1 MRISVCMIVK
11 NEEQHLGACIDS
23 IPDNIEIVIVD
34 TGSTDRT
41 TEIAESYENVQ
52 LYRYKWEG
60 DFAKARNY
68 SLSMATGSHI
78 FVIDAD
84 EQFQAGTYEQIMN
97 YIHQNSQNPAAVMI
111 RNFDESNEHRR
122 VHRMVRLFPNDERY
136 RFCGTVHEV
145 LYEDQSIASFN
156 LSEIMIDHF
165 GYNYSNYREKKYG
178 LYHSLYHNHLK
189 ANPSDGY
196 MWYQL
201 GKLHASVEELE
212 EACEAFIEASR
223 FMGVPTLSHAAMVVE
238 FAKVLRKAQ
247 LVEDAIY
254 LLESNRSYYVDYP
267 DLWFQLG
274 LLYIDAGRM
283 ELISNAFE
291 QALQTGETRKY
302 ATVEGSGSFL
312 AAYNL
317 GVFYEV
323 TGKNKEA
330 LKFYN
335 MARPYEPAALRFDNL
350 SREVN

>member
-1 MRISVCMIVK
+1 MEISVCMIVR
-11 NEEQHLGACIDS
+11 NEEQHLRACIGS

-41 TEIAESYENVQ
+41 TEIAESYKNVQ
-52 LYRYKWEG
+52 LYRYEWEE

-68 SLSMATGSHI
+68 SLSKATGSHI

-84 EQFQAGTYEQIMN
+84 ERFQSGTYEQIMN
-97 YIHQNSQNPAAVMI
+97 YIQQNSQKPAAVMI
-111 RNFDESNEHRR
+111 RNIDESSEQRR
-122 VHRMVRLFPNDERY
+122 VHRMVRLFPNDGRY
-136 RFCGTVHEV
+136 RFWGTVHEV
-145 LYEDQSIASFN
+145 LYKDQSTASFD
-156 LSEIMIDHF
+156 LSDIMIDHF

-178 LYHSLYHNHLK
+178 VYHSLYHTHLK
-189 ANPSDGY
+189 VNPSDGY

-212 EACEAFIEASR
+212 EACEAFIQASR

-254 LLESNRSYYVDYP
+254 LLESNRDYYVDYP

-291 QALQTGETRKY
+291 QALLIGETRKY
-302 ATVEGSGSFL
+302 ASIEGSGSFL
-312 AAYNL
+312 AAFNL

-323 TGKNKEA
+323 TGKSEEA
-330 LKFYN
+330 LKYYN
-335 MARPYEPAALRFDNL
+335 MARPYEPAALRIDIL